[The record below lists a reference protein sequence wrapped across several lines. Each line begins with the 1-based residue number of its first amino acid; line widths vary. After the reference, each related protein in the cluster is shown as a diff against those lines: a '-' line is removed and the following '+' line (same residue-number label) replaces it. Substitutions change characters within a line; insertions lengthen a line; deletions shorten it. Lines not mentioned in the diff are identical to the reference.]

1 MTPTGPRLELSL
13 PALPT
18 SARRARVA
26 VAAAVAELGIDQRV
40 VDDIRLCVSEA
51 VTNAVRHAYGSDAGT
66 VEITVVDRDP
76 GVVVVVRDFGSGVMG
91 LPRNGAGGFGLAIID
106 ALSDDCALS
115 SVSGAGTEVSM
126 AFGTTLA
133 GRRRQSCR
141 FDAVANKRG
150 REVDLV
156 ALAQSALR
164 ESGAAGSV
172 STSRGSADCGE
183 ESCGRRCLRCA
194 SKLRIRL
201 RISGFN
207 AGLPARFMRNMSR
220 IERLAMPVHRQDL
233 TPA

>member
-66 VEITVVDRDP
+66 VEITVVDRDQ

-133 GRRRQSCR
+133 GRRR
-141 FDAVANKRG
+141 AVLSIRRRRQQARARG
-150 REVDLV
+150 RPSGLGSKCLARVGSGWIGVD
-156 ALAQSALR
+156 
-164 ESGAAGSV
+164 V
-172 STSRGSADCGE
+172 S
-183 ESCGRRCLRCA
+183 
-194 SKLRIRL
+194 RL
-201 RISGFN
+201 C
-207 AGLPARFMRNMSR
+207 
-220 IERLAMPVHRQDL
+220 
-233 TPA
+233 